1 MPRLSAAVAVVA
13 VAEEFA
19 VADAF
24 GPERAAVARAHAGV
38 ARKGRRLGVRTRQR
52 FPFAVEAVG
61 GDLSYFYGWSDADS
75 SAFNNTF
82 HWTGRQVLDAGERL
96 RVDVDGGSIWLAVS
110 GYQLSTP

>member
-1 MPRLSAAVAVVA
+1 MTLFSVPLLRLTSAGTGGSPYFSSEVPTGYVWVVRDIA
-13 VAEEFA
+13 GLGGSLPD
-19 VADAF
+19 DA
-24 GPERAAVARAHAGV
+24 A
-38 ARKGRRLGVRTRQR
+38 L
-52 FPFAVEAVG
+52 FAVEAVG